1 MQRHAGG
8 GGGTDDDIKKQGEP
22 AQAAFPVLFVVLP
35 AYLEKFLHLLP
46 EPCRMG
52 RRKRRSGKGMGGGG
66 ESRAE
71 EEKKKQKCSTLHRG
85 ISWLLKHQFKSI
97 NK

>member
-8 GGGTDDDIKKQGEP
+8 GGADDDIKKQGEP

-52 RRKRRSGKGMGGGG
+52 RRKRRRGRGWG
-66 ESRAE
+66 EAGRAE
-71 EEKKKQKCSTLHRG
+71 QRKRKKKTEVSNTSQR
-85 ISWLLKHQFKSI
+85 HQLAA
-97 NK
+97 